1 MFEFMFEKLKL
12 LVKFLLAMFVALVL
26 TFDVYRLSMQQGTI
40 LPWFSL
46 TQYIPRQTIGALVVG
61 LDFIAVTVSLSFL
74 LQLFLRPPDIEKL
87 KINLADLTRIN
98 EQLKKEKEKLEM
110 EVSFL
115 NSRNENLEAEN
126 QKLRTNLNGL
136 NKELERYRG
145 ELDDLSARLKF
156 QEQASEQL
164 KMALEECRESL
175 QVPLYAIEELKSTL
189 RQELLNPRLDNTFT
203 LLLIREANRYE
214 KEGKTLAS
222 KILLETANRILQ
234 SPEYKR
240 RAKIL
245 WEVGERTDKNLQS
258 EI

>member
-1 MFEFMFEKLKL
+1 MFEKLRL

-26 TFDVYRLSMQQGTI
+26 TFDVYRLLMQQGTI
-40 LPWFSL
+40 LPWFSF
-46 TQYIPRQTIGALVVG
+46 TQYIPRQTIGALIVG

-74 LQLFLRPPDIEKL
+74 LQLIIRPPDIDKL
-87 KINLADLTRIN
+87 QIALADLTRKN
-98 EQLKKEKEKLEM
+98 EQLKKEKEELDK
-110 EVSFL
+110 EVSYL
-115 NSRNENLEAEN
+115 KSLNENLQAEN
-126 QKLRTNLNGL
+126 RKLMINLEGL
-136 NKELERYRG
+136 HKELEKYTG
-145 ELDDLSARLKF
+145 QLNDLSARLEF
-156 QEQASEQL
+156 QKQTLQQL
-164 KMALEECRESL
+164 EMNLHACQESL
-175 QVPLYAIEELKSTL
+175 QVSPDVIDELKRTL
-189 RQELLNPRLDNTFT
+189 IQDVLNPRLDNTFA

-245 WEVGERTDKNLQS
+245 WEVGERTDKSLQS